1 MLLLKKTQKHFQLL
15 GKGEEVGFCTLREQ
29 GELLTS
35 PVIDTL

>member
-1 MLLLKKTQKHFQLL
+1 MLLLKKTKHFQLL